1 MPHKDFTKCGRM
13 GVESVRKRCIQ
24 TCCMT
29 RCKVKAQPR
38 PESVQN
44 CRMKASGQGVT
55 GLCMNVHQTHVET
68 RCMKVAGRPVE
79 TRCMKV
85 AGRTVETRCMKVARP
100 SHQESISTTHV
111 ETNLS
116 SSQTPM
122 ASMPSGRRCTG
133 EA

>member
-1 MPHKDFTKCGRM
+1 MPHKDVTTCGMM

-44 CRMKASGQGVT
+44 CRMKASGQGVKDI
-55 GLCMNVHQTHVET
+55 CMNVHQTYAET

-85 AGRTVETRCMKVARP
+85 ARP
-100 SHQESISTTHV
+100 SHQESISMTPV
-111 ETNLS
+111 E
-116 SSQTPM
+116 
-122 ASMPSGRRCTG
+122 AAGCTIG
-133 EA
+133 S